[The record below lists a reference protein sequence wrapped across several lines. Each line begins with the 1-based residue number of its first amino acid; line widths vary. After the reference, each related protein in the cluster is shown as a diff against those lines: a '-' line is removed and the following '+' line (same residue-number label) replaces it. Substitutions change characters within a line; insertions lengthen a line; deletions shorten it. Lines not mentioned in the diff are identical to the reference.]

1 METNGPFA
9 AERSRGT
16 NRQTG
21 EQMTHWDMLNKENSN
36 IVALFNLYQCVICS
50 PVWRFL
56 YNVIAQL
63 QKSHCVCAKDCGK
76 CRSGFH
82 DRLRFG
88 RLDWLTISLDFMLRT
103 RAYYWVTTCLIFH
116 GVNCL
121 LPEFL
126 LFKVNFLQ
134 GKSSC
139 VYFL

>member
-1 METNGPFA
+1 
-9 AERSRGT
+9 
-16 NRQTG
+16 
-21 EQMTHWDMLNKENSN
+21 MTHWDMLNKENSN

-63 QKSHCVCAKDCGK
+63 QKSHCVCVKDCGK

-82 DRLRFG
+82 DRFRFG

-103 RAYYWVTTCLIFH
+103 RAQVVSYYWVTTCLVFH